1 MFHSGGCGSCSK
13 AGDPSDEM
21 VCCSHPKVR
30 RFSTGWEM
38 ETQPLSY
45 AALIVCIQQPN
56 LDRREGLF
64 NTGRANERELIMR
77 QPER

>member
-1 MFHSGGCGSCSK
+1 
-13 AGDPSDEM
+13 
-21 VCCSHPKVR
+21 
-30 RFSTGWEM
+30 M
-38 ETQPLSY
+38 ETRPLSY